1 MTRDGEHSGQDVE
14 ELMGELRVAIPG
26 AEVLFAFLLTVP
38 FTARF
43 GSLVAI
49 ERSAYFVAFIG
60 AAAASI
66 LLIAPSGLR
75 QFRRDAR
82 DGELVSLS
90 AKLAIAGL
98 ASLGVALVA
107 VVLLVTHVLYG
118 NAVALVTTVA
128 VAIAVVAAWFMLPVV
143 SRRR

>member
-66 LLIAPSGLR
+66 LLIAPSALR